1 MSAVG
6 EFVVAADLRPLLYVC
21 IVSNF
26 NLPEFESCLVR
37 RPACVLLVASRG
49 YEGKAALL
57 ENGLKQA
64 LGDTVVEVIGCTAD
78 GALRGDELASCHE
91 WVRRSLRPRL
101 QRAQAEGMRCGVNFT
116 GGTKP
121 LALAVYGAWDWDMA
135 DYLSSGQQS
144 LQSFRPSE
152 PGEPRYGRVP
162 LIGAS
167 ALQVARL
174 YAPVVSQSEENR
186 VIQAQPEQTLS
197 VAKAIW
203 HAQEAGDAALATLF
217 EALERVWF
225 GDDALCKLKSV
236 SLGWKDFLGEASMDS
251 GVRAWMTRF
260 AALAPDVLACD
271 SSGVCLPGRRAKGA
285 GRDVR
290 DWIGGVWLEQLVR
303 AWLIED
309 GLAPREWAFN
319 LRVGDEAADSARLR
333 EADVLVHRHNLT
345 WLVEIKAGIPPN
357 HKPSELRKQVES
369 LGDRFG
375 QTRKALLVGPAIRRQ
390 LPGRAWQDFETSCA
404 AARVALCTDHS
415 SLRAFLGLAGGV
427 GGAAGRAAL
436 IIGR

>member
-1 MSAVG
+1 MSDLGRFA
-6 EFVVAADLRPLLYVC
+6 ADADLRPLLYVC

-64 LGDTVVEVIGCTAD
+64 LGDTWVEVIGCAQD
-78 GALRGDELASCHE
+78 DELRGDDLASCHE
-91 WVRRSLRPRL
+91 WVRLSLQPRL
-101 QRAQAEGMRCGVNFT
+101 HRAHEVGMRCGLNFT

-121 LALAVYGAWDWDMA
+121 LALAVYGAWDWDLA
-135 DYLSSGQQS
+135 DYLSSGQQR

-152 PGEPRYGRVP
+152 PGEPRYERVP

-186 VIQAQPEQTLS
+186 VIQAEPEQTLS
-197 VAKAIW
+197 VAKAVW

-225 GDDALCKLKSV
+225 GDEALCRHKSV
-236 SLGWKDFLGEASMDS
+236 SLGWQDFLGDASTDS
-251 GVRAWMTRF
+251 GVRTWMTRF
-260 AALAPDVLACD
+260 AALAPEVLACD

-303 AWLIED
+303 AWLAEN

-345 WLVEIKAGIPPN
+345 WLVEIKAGIPKN
-357 HKPSELRKQVES
+357 HKPSDLRKQVES

-390 LPGRAWQDFETSCA
+390 LQGRNWRDFETSCA
-404 AARVALCTDHS
+404 AARVSLCTDQS
-415 SLRAFLGLAGGV
+415 ALRAFLGLAKH
-427 GGAAGRAAL
+427 AGTTD
-436 IIGR
+436 G